1 LTVTGAR
8 GEELSLVLQ
17 DEDGQNFAFRPL
29 RLLRD
34 GVDLFLL
41 AEREG
46 HGTLHVLKREGDLL
60 GLVRDRETLRRV
72 ALRLEILR
80 RAMEG
85 ELIQRGG
92 ENEQTQNEQTLGVIH
107 RGEVDGRS
115 YLLAADLADPA
126 EVLAFEVKRSG
137 LAAADDRFLALVREQ
152 ILDPTLEIEAAR
164 PGLEAM
170 AVGRRGESIQV
181 TDTAGQTRGYQ
192 TAGRFFFEGRDLLF
206 LRRPDDQG
214 ATFAVSVREGGRIE
228 ALTDEALLGRLKAHL
243 EGGAP

>member
-1 LTVTGAR
+1 MTVTGAR

-17 DEDGQNFAFRPL
+17 DEDGQRSAFRPL

-72 ALRLEILR
+72 ALRLELLR

-85 ELIQRGG
+85 ELIEGGG
-92 ENEQTQNEQTLGVIH
+92 ENEQTLGVIH

-137 LAAADDRFLALVREQ
+137 LAPADDRFLALVREQ

-214 ATFAVSVREGGRIE
+214 ATFAVEVREGGRIE